1 MLAEP
6 SLNWTFPQASP
17 KPSLLVRVAAWTKRF
32 QPEVEAGCGCRI
44 RLVLTHNG
52 ECFSKDERQ
61 AKNMD
66 EPALR
71 VVRPGLAQPK
81 PRAKLAIL
89 LVSVM
94 LLSLMQPVSGN
105 VAVARD
111 DFGVLEAFAATLAD
125 RAAESESLVAIQG
138 AESSFAL
145 VDASKREVRAGD
157 ALADSESTLEQV
169 ELRDT
174 SPLELDHP
182 RPYEFLIDVSTHPDA
197 WPYNLWETLFSV
209 ESLGLDN
216 LLGIGIN
223 TYAIYVNF
231 SSRNNGPCLLYTSP
245 SPRD

>member
-1 MLAEP
+1 
-6 SLNWTFPQASP
+6 
-17 KPSLLVRVAAWTKRF
+17 
-32 QPEVEAGCGCRI
+32 
-44 RLVLTHNG
+44 
-52 ECFSKDERQ
+52 
-61 AKNMD
+61 MD

-174 SPLELDHP
+174 SPMA
-182 RPYEFLIDVSTHPDA
+182 VSYTH
-197 WPYNLWETLFSV
+197 LTLPTICSV
-209 ESLGLDN
+209 
-216 LLGIGIN
+216 
-223 TYAIYVNF
+223 
-231 SSRNNGPCLLYTSP
+231 
-245 SPRD
+245 